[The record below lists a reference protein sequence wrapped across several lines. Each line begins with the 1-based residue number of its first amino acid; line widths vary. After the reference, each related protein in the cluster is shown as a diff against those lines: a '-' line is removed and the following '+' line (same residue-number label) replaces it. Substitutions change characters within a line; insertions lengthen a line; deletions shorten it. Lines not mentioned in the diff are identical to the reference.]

1 MNPEPPAALYRGAVM
16 HARLRPVAHRFVY
29 RIFALCLD
37 LDRLDEA
44 ARLTPLLSI
53 DRFNLVG
60 FHPADHG
67 DGGRTPLRRWVEERL
82 AEVGVTGPI
91 GRVRLL
97 CQPRVLGFA
106 FNPLS
111 VHFAEDRAGRLVG
124 LVYEVRN
131 TFGERHAY
139 AVAGGEA
146 VHEIEKAFHVS
157 PFMPAAAVYRFRTR
171 PPAERASVHIL
182 ERDAAGPLLAAGF
195 AGERR
200 ALTTRAALAACLAV
214 PLLGLKVV
222 AAIRFEALRL
232 WLKGLRLQGRP
243 APSCREES
251 RLGESGGRSTSWP
264 TRGGLAPAPCGEG
277 RPGPLVHRR

>member
-1 MNPEPPAALYRGAVM
+1 MSPEPPAALYRGTVI
-16 HARLRPVAHRFVY
+16 HARLRPVAHRFSY
-29 RIFALCLD
+29 RVFALLLD
-37 LDRLDEA
+37 VDRLDEA

-53 DRFNLVG
+53 DRFNLLG

-67 DGGRTPLRRWVEERL
+67 DLGRTPLRAWVERHL
-82 AEVGVTGPI
+82 SAVGVGDGI

-111 VHFAEDRAGRLVG
+111 VYFAEDRAGRLVG

-139 AVAGGEA
+139 AVAGGA
-146 VHEIEKAFHVS
+146 AAHEVAKAFHVS
-157 PFMPAAAVYRFRTR
+157 PFMPAAAVYRFRVA
-171 PPAERASVHIL
+171 PPGERVGVHIL
-182 ERDAAGPLLAAGF
+182 ERDSGGPLLAAGF
-195 AGERR
+195 QGRRR

-232 WLKGLRLQGRP
+232 WAKGLRLQGRP
-243 APSCREES
+243 
-251 RLGESGGRSTSWP
+251 
-264 TRGGLAPAPCGEG
+264 PAPCPPG
-277 RPGPLVHRR
+277 RDGIDVTREP